1 MKQYK
6 HYICKLSAAFSLE
19 EVIVITNHI
28 FLLQFVCIYIFSA
41 HRSCSKSSAMLVNLI
56 LINLRSGKPLEVA
69 LSNSCPFMLA
79 ALWTHENLSVFSSN
93 LDGCT
98 FFFIPTFCFYDTESL
113 QKDHDSWQCT
123 SKLNVS
129 HEKIRYFRQTIY
141 SESMQMVW
149 NFFGEVNNILF
160 TK

>member
-28 FLLQFVCIYIFSA
+28 FLLQSVCIYIFSA

-56 LINLRSGKPLEVA
+56 LINLRSGKQLEVA

-98 FFFIPTFCFYDTESL
+98 FFYPNVMFLRYRIIAKRSWLLTVHIKVKCFTWKNSVLSSDYL
-113 QKDHDSWQCT
+113 QWKYANGMKFFRR
-123 SKLNVS
+123 SK
-129 HEKIRYFRQTIY
+129 
-141 SESMQMVW
+141 
-149 NFFGEVNNILF
+149 
-160 TK
+160 

>member
-1 MKQYK
+1 MPIYVGRVMNAWEF
-6 HYICKLSAAFSLE
+6 ISF
-19 EVIVITNHI
+19 
-28 FLLQFVCIYIFSA
+28 FLQFGWV
-41 HRSCSKSSAMLVNLI
+41 HV
-56 LINLRSGKPLEVA
+56 
-69 LSNSCPFMLA
+69 
-79 ALWTHENLSVFSSN
+79 
-93 LDGCT
+93 
-98 FFFIPTFCFYDTESL
+98 FFIPTFCFYDTESL

-160 TK
+160 TKQFNILEFAEKIEIEKFWIETF